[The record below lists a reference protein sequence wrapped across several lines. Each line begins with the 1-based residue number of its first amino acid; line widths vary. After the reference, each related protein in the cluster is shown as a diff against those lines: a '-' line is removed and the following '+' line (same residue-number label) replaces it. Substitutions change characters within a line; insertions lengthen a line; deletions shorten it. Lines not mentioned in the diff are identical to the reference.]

1 MTDKPFG
8 VNITFLP
15 AIERPNYEAYAA
27 VAIEEGVGVVETAG
41 NSPRAVMGML
51 KEANIRVIHKCTA
64 IRHAQA
70 AIRLGVDY
78 ICMDGFECA
87 GHIGES
93 DITSLM
99 LLGRA
104 RQSLRAPFI
113 AAGGFAD
120 GYGLAAALSMGAEGV
135 TMGTRF
141 LCTVETPIHQS
152 IKRTI
157 VDAQETDTAILLRR
171 WKNSMRL
178 FNNKVAKEATEV
190 EKTSLEGKFEEVAPY
205 VSGKRGREV
214 YLNGDRDFGVSSWPP
229 QRLQK
234 C

>member
-15 AIERPNYEAYAA
+15 AIESPDYEAYAR
-27 VAIEEGVGVVETAG
+27 VAIEEGVSVVETAG
-41 NSPRAVMGML
+41 NSPKGVIGML
-51 KEANIRVIHKCTA
+51 KEASIRVIHKCTA
-64 IRHAQA
+64 IRHAEA
-70 AIRLGVDY
+70 AIRLGADY
-78 ICMDGFECA
+78 VCMDGFECA

-93 DITSLM
+93 DNTSLI

-104 RQSLRAPFI
+104 QQSLGVPFI
-113 AAGGFAD
+113 AAGGFVD
-120 GYGLAAALSMGAEGV
+120 GYGLAAALVLGAEGV

-141 LCTVETPIHQS
+141 LCTLEAPIHQS
-152 IKRTI
+152 IKQTI
-157 VDAQETDTAILLRR
+157 VDALEIDTAILLRR
-171 WKNSMRL
+171 WKNSVRL
-178 FNNKVAKEATEV
+178 FNNKVAKEAAKI

-205 VSGKRGREV
+205 VSGKRGRQV

-229 QRLQK
+229 RCLQK